1 MIEFNNKP
9 YKESL
14 ITNNQVIRQFSPY
27 IDSNELEWHKD
38 AEDRI
43 VEVIEN
49 KGNWFIQIDNKLPE
63 KLEGKIFI
71 PKETYHRAIK
81 GTDDLIITITKL
93 K

>member
-1 MIEFNNKP
+1 MNKP
-9 YKESL
+9 YKET
-14 ITNNQVIRQFSPY
+14 IIKNNKVIREFSSNV
-27 IDSNELEWHKD
+27 DSDELEWHKD

-49 KGNWFIQIDNKLPE
+49 KGNWFIQIDNKLPQ

-71 PKETYHRAIK
+71 PKETYHRAVK
-81 GTDDLIITITKL
+81 GNGDLIINITKL